1 MTYAPYF
8 CEPIICAN
16 CQIWEDKAETFLEFE
31 RDPLAHIVENNLV
44 IESLRLV
51 AEKAPN
57 PVTIEYDT
65 YVDAID
71 FPSLDQPDQ
80 LARVLIRSL
89 KNDSSRVVE
98 TNLVVGADGMHSK
111 VRQAAQ
117 LQAISW
123 DHGQSAVVAT
133 LCKREKNEPFTAWQ
147 RFVPNGPIALLPVSH
162 HPSFTRHR
170 KSIY

>member
-1 MTYAPYF
+1 M
-8 CEPIICAN
+8 
-16 CQIWEDKAETFLEFE
+16 
-31 RDPLAHIVENNLV
+31 AHIVENNLV

-98 TNLVVGADGMHSK
+98 TNLVVS
-111 VRQAAQ
+111 
-117 LQAISW
+117 
-123 DHGQSAVVAT
+123 
-133 LCKREKNEPFTAWQ
+133 
-147 RFVPNGPIALLPVSH
+147 
-162 HPSFTRHR
+162 
-170 KSIY
+170 